1 MSALHLP
8 PQVGLPVLALVV
20 PPEYHH
26 WIPMLIANTARS
38 IGVAVAWKMQAQ
50 RSAPAQA
57 RGPAPPSATSAPS
70 APSAPSATIRAYAP
84 PAPCSRPYPYP
95 HPSQEVVSAIHLA
108 LLGGLLFS
116 RSLLRWARREGY
128 ALPAAED
135 TVLDEVSK

>member
-1 MSALHLP
+1 M
-8 PQVGLPVLALVV
+8 GLPVLAHVV

-50 RSAPAQA
+50 RSAQA

-70 APSAPSATIRAYAP
+70 APYAPSAPSARTRRPRRAAGRVP
-84 PAPCSRPYPYP
+84 TPL
-95 HPSQEVVSAIHLA
+95 QEVVSAIHLA

-128 ALPAAED
+128 ALPAPED

>member
-1 MSALHLP
+1 MSPLHLP

-50 RSAPAQA
+50 RSAPGQA

-70 APSAPSATIRAYAP
+70 APYAPSAPSARTHRPRRAAGRVP
-84 PAPCSRPYPYP
+84 T
-95 HPSQEVVSAIHLA
+95 PSQEVVSAIHLA

>member
-1 MSALHLP
+1 M
-8 PQVGLPVLALVV
+8 GLPVLAHVV

-50 RSAPAQA
+50 RSAPGQA

-70 APSAPSATIRAYAP
+70 APSAPCAPSARTHRPRRAAGRVP
-84 PAPCSRPYPYP
+84 NTYPL
-95 HPSQEVVSAIHLA
+95 QEVVSAIHLA